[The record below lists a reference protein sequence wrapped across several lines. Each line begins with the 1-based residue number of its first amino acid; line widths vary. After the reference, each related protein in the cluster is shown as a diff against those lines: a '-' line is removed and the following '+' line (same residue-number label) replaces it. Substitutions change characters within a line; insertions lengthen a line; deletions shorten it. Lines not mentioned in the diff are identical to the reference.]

1 MSRRPFGVTLVALI
15 AWITGL
21 LQIVSGVFTIFSP
34 AGWIAIVVGIVTIV
48 VSFGLFGG
56 NNGARILAAIV
67 FAINVIG
74 SIYLLFT
81 FQTSFWSALWSGI
94 FPLIGLLLLFTRSAN
109 AFFARR

>member
-1 MSRRPFGVTLVALI
+1 MNRRRMAVIGAAVALLI
-15 AWITGL
+15 L
-21 LQIVSGVFTIFSP
+21 LIVGFATD
-34 AGWIAIVVGIVTIV
+34 G
-48 VSFGLFGG
+48 FGLFGG